1 MDVRKLSRR
10 QFLGVSGVATLG
22 LLAGCGAEETIKPA
36 ATTEPVEFNAD
47 SALQLL
53 KDGNARFVANLTI
66 DPNQDATRRT
76 TTAKGQ
82 KPFATIVGCV
92 DSRVG
97 PEVVFDRGIGDL
109 LVVRTAGHVIDDVA
123 IGSIEF
129 GAAELGIPLVL
140 VLGHQKCGA
149 VNATIESIE
158 TNTPAPDQ
166 IVSIVEHIKPAVEAV
181 KASGQ
186 EPSNLLDAVVR
197 ENTKLTVAALKAA
210 PLLGELEAAGKV
222 RIIGG
227 YYSLDSGMVEF
238 F

>member
-1 MDVRKLSRR
+1 MDLGKLSRR
-10 QFLGVSGVATLG
+10 QFLGASGIVTLG
-22 LLAGCGAEETIKPA
+22 LLAGCGAEETLLPA
-36 ATTEPVEFNAD
+36 ATIEPAEFNAD

-53 KDGNARFVANLTI
+53 KDGNARFVTNRTI
-66 DPNQDATRRT
+66 DPNQDPNRRS

-109 LVVRTAGHVIDDVA
+109 LVVRTAGHVIDAVE

-129 GAAELGIPLVL
+129 GVAELGTPLVL

-158 TNTPAPDQ
+158 SNTPAPDQ
-166 IVSIVEHIKPAVEAV
+166 IVSIVEHIRPAFDAV
-181 KASGQ
+181 TATDN
-186 EPSNLLDAVVR
+186 EPADLLDAVVR

-210 PLLGELEAAGKV
+210 PLLVELEAAGKV

-227 YYSLDSGMVEF
+227 YYSLDSGIVEF